1 MCKVIDVF
9 GNFIS
14 KENKSNMVGKFFLMW
29 VNLIDVIYIFVGII
43 EDSFDLLEDFIRRLV
58 NMIDREKNFYF
69 FDRKVFFI

>member
-1 MCKVIDVF
+1 
-9 GNFIS
+9 
-14 KENKSNMVGKFFLMW
+14 MVGKFFLMW